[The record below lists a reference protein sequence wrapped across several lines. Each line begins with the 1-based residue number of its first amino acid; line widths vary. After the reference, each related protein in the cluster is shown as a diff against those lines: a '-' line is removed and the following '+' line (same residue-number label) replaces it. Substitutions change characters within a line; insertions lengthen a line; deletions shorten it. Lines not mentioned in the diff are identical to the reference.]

1 MRTMEIQIPESMRI
15 EHDEIHGEL
24 VEATKRDGRIGEAAR
39 DLAKVL
45 HSHFERE
52 EEIALPPLGLLRP
65 LAAGEFD
72 RGMMEVLGM
81 TDALREELP
90 QMLEEHRAIAAAAR
104 RLGKVAH
111 EEGDARVEKLAQKLQ
126 LHAQSEEELFYPAAL
141 LVGELVRARAT

>member
-39 DLAKVL
+39 ELAKVL

-52 EEIALPPLGLLRP
+52 EQIALPPLGLLRP

-104 RLGKVAH
+104 KLAHDGFKVALLSSSGKG
-111 EEGDARVEKLAQKLQ
+111 EALASELGGIGVTGSN
-126 LHAQSEEELFYPAAL
+126 QSGISAL
-141 LVGELVRARAT
+141 PPHR